1 MPQQTINT
9 PRDTTLQATNTAL
22 GLIAKDA
29 TIGATNTALG
39 LLGKDASLQDIKAAL
54 LQIVS
59 ALTPSVANDYDS
71 LNNRPQVNGVTLTG
85 NKTAKQLGIRQTI
98 PLTSAAYALLSSAEK
113 MDPDKDY
120 IITDANAVN
129 VPIDDTTE
137 STSKVWSSKKTD
149 DTKADKDAILQTIE
163 ECSASTDPDD
173 IAGAAALDMLNSKTA
188 KYTLLWT
195 NQNPTAAFAS
205 TTLQIDISPYDEIQ
219 IETSEVVTS
228 GKVGSVAYSMACGL
242 SSGVAYLY
250 YRGFSLTNTSQIA
263 IGAGQQTTVSN
274 GTTTTVNA
282 IGIPIRIFGVKIG

>member
-98 PLTSAAYALLSSAEK
+98 PMTSAAYALLSSAEK

-173 IAGAAALDMLNSKTA
+173 IAGAAALDMLNSKTWTFAGSLSANETCTIPTTA
-188 KYTLLWT
+188 KTVIVALMDYTYKAIRDVMT
-195 NQNPTAAFAS
+195 MPRTMAFQQIGGTYIVISPEVYFTSRHRAS
-205 TTLQIDISPYDEIQ
+205 IQATDATTLKVNLIDGTYAD
-219 IETSEVVTS
+219 
-228 GKVGSVAYSMACGL
+228 KVDI
-242 SSGVAYLY
+242 Y
-250 YRGFSLTNTSQIA
+250 YM
-263 IGAGQQTTVSN
+263 
-274 GTTTTVNA
+274 
-282 IGIPIRIFGVKIG
+282 